1 MDIYVRTTNR
11 SLHCRIYEALM
22 GFQNNE
28 VESLKKWMTE
38 IENRISHMSDVK
50 PDLASLTQQLENHN
64 QLQEDIKKQQSV
76 VDSLSQ
82 FVVLV
87 DDNAAQ
93 SNFVMCRNF
102 DFS

>member
-1 MDIYVRTTNR
+1 M
-11 SLHCRIYEALM
+11 A
-22 GFQNNE
+22 FQDQE
-28 VESLKKWMTE
+28 VDSLKHWMTQ
-38 IENRISHMSDVK
+38 IENRISQMGDVN
-50 PDLASLTQQLENHN
+50 PELSSLHQHLENHN

-93 SNFVMCRNF
+93 S
-102 DFS
+102 